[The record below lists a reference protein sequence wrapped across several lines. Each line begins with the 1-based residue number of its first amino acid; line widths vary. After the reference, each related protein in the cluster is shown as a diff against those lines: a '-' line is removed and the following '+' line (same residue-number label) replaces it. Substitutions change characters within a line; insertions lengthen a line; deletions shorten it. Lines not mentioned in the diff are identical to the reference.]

1 MATISP
7 RSASSFAS
15 ELKNREKFQAD
26 GTPSRRGTGF
36 KIPLG
41 PPGPPPTSRFGR
53 RRGSSGSN
61 PHTSNSAGLRPSSRN
76 NDCIETCWKTIPAT
90 SARHIARI
98 G

>member
-1 MATISP
+1 MPAISP

-26 GTPSRRGTGF
+26 GTPSRRGASF
-36 KIPLG
+36 KTTFG
-41 PPGPPPTSRFGR
+41 PSGPTTTSRFGR
-53 RRGSSGSN
+53 LRIRK
-61 PHTSNSAGLRPSSRN
+61 RPSSRN